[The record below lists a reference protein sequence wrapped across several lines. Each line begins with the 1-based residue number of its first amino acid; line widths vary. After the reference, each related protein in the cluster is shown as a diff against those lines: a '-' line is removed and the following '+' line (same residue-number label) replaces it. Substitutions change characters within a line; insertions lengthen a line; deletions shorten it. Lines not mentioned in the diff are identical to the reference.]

1 MEKIIISL
9 IALLGSM
16 VAQAIQIA
24 PYLTTSGH
32 INMFVSGEI
41 KPGDFKKLRKAIAY
55 YTDAG
60 FTIDTLLLNSP
71 GGAVVDA
78 TGMAFTIK
86 SSGADTAVG
95 KDQLCASSCFM
106 LFAAGKNRYLIDSSN
121 VGVHQISLGGQS
133 NLKSLG
139 LSVQMSDM
147 YDFFH
152 IPENISYRMLK
163 TLPSQVY
170 WLTPNDKSNFNSPT
184 PTFISQLSRWD
195 YKTTEQSLNSA
206 SPESLYKLASVY
218 YLGLGIP
225 QNYNKARLF
234 FQKASKAG
242 SLAATHKLGVIFAR
256 GYGVNVDE
264 DQARKYFE
272 ISAAGGYGASL
283 NNLAVF
289 EADHNMT
296 KAIRMNEKLID
307 KKYDNRVRSFAF
319 GQLGDFYYYGKN
331 VAKNIVKAADY
342 YHQGALLGDTNCQY
356 MYGHILISGLMGSNQ
371 SREGNSWLNTACA
384 GGSEDSC
391 NLLGR

>member
-1 MEKIIISL
+1 MKKIIISL
-9 IALLGSM
+9 ITLLFSM
-16 VAQAIQIA
+16 ATQAVQID
-24 PYLTTSGH
+24 PYLNTSGH
-32 INMFVSGEI
+32 INILVSGEI
-41 KPGDFKKLRKAIAY
+41 NPGDFKKFRKAIDY

-106 LFAAGKNRYLIDSSN
+106 LFAAGKNRYLIDSSK

-147 YDFFH
+147 YDFFR

-163 TLPSQVY
+163 TPPSQVY
-170 WLTPNDKSNFNSPT
+170 WLTPNDKANFNT
-184 PTFISQLSRWD
+184 PNTVFISRLSRWN
-195 YKTTEQSLNSA
+195 YTVTEQSLNSA
-206 SPESLYKLASVY
+206 SPESLFKLASVY
-218 YLGLGIP
+218 YLGLGVS
-225 QNYNKARLF
+225 QDYNKARRIF
-234 FQKASKAG
+234 EKASKAG
-242 SLAATHKLGVIFAR
+242 FLAATHKLGVIFAR

-264 DQARKYFE
+264 DLARKYFE
-272 ISAAGGYGASL
+272 IAAAGGYGASL

-289 EADHNMT
+289 EADRNMT

-307 KKYDNRVRSFAF
+307 KQYDNSVRSFAF
-319 GQLGDFYYYGKN
+319 GQLGDFYYYGKG
-331 VAKNIVKAADY
+331 VEKNAVKAVKY
-342 YHQGALLGDTNCQY
+342 YRQGAVLGDTNCQY
-356 MYGHILISGLMGSNQ
+356 MYGYILISGLIGSNQ

-384 GGSEDSC
+384 GGNEDSC

>member
-1 MEKIIISL
+1 MKRIIISL
-9 IALLGSM
+9 IAFLGIM
-16 VAQAIQIA
+16 PTQAIQMA
-24 PYLTTSGH
+24 PYLTSSGH
-32 INMFVSGEI
+32 INMFINGEI
-41 KPGDFKKLRKAIAY
+41 KPGDFKKFRKVIAY

-60 FTIDTLLLNSP
+60 FTIDALLLNSP

-78 TGMAFTIK
+78 AGMAFTIK
-86 SSGADTAVG
+86 SSGADTVVG

-106 LFAAGKNRYLIDSSN
+106 LFAAGKNRYLIDSSR

-163 TLPSQVY
+163 TPPSQVY
-170 WLTPNDKSNFNSPT
+170 WLTPADKVNFDT
-184 PTFISQLSRWD
+184 PTTIFINQLSRWN
-195 YKTTEQSLNSA
+195 YKNIEQDLNSA

-218 YLGLGIP
+218 YLGLGAP
-225 QNYNKARLF
+225 KNYNKARQIF
-234 FQKASKAG
+234 EKASKAG
-242 SLAATHKLGVIFAR
+242 SLAATHKLGVIFTR

-264 DQARKYFE
+264 GRARKYFE
-272 ISAAGGYGASL
+272 IAAAGGYGASL

-289 EADHNMT
+289 EADRNIT
-296 KAIRMNEKLID
+296 KAIQMNEKLTD
-307 KKYDNRVRSFAF
+307 KQYDNKVRSFAF
-319 GQLGDFYYYGKN
+319 GQLGDFYYYGEGVVKN
-331 VAKNIVKAADY
+331 AIKAAEY
-342 YHQGALLGDTNCQY
+342 YHQGAVLGDTNCQY
-356 MYGHILISGLMGSNQ
+356 MYGYILSSGLIDRSQ
-371 SREGNSWLNTACA
+371 SPEGNVWLNTACA